1 MKGSEKVIQAL
12 NANLKDEMTAIDQY
26 ILHAEMCEDWGYSKL
41 HDSIEKRAIT
51 EMKHAEALIARI
63 LFLEGIPIISELGKL
78 SIGKD
83 VEEMMA
89 FDHKAEY
96 DAIQSYNNAI
106 KVCVEE
112 KDNGTKELFEATL
125 KDEEDHIDWIESQI
139 DQISQ
144 MGIQNYLAKQV

>member
-1 MKGSEKVIQAL
+1 
-12 NANLKDEMTAIDQY
+12 
-26 ILHAEMCEDWGYSKL
+26 
-41 HDSIEKRAIT
+41 
-51 EMKHAEALIARI
+51 AEALIARI

>member
-26 ILHAEMCEDWGYSKL
+26 ILHAEMCEDWGYSTL
-41 HDSIEKRAIT
+41 HDSHEKRAIT
-51 EMKHAEALIARI
+51 EMTHAEALIARI

>member
-125 KDEEDHIDWIESQI
+125 KDEEEHIDWIESQI

>member
-1 MKGSEKVIQAL
+1 MKGNEKVIQAL

-63 LFLEGIPIISELGKL
+63 LFLEGIPIISELGKM

-83 VEEMMA
+83 AEEMMA
-89 FDHKAEY
+89 FDHIAEY

-144 MGIQNYLAKQV
+144 MGIKNYLAKQV

>member
-1 MKGSEKVIQAL
+1 MKGNEKVIQAL

-139 DQISQ
+139 DQIRQ

>member
-1 MKGSEKVIQAL
+1 MKGNEKVIQAL

-144 MGIQNYLAKQV
+144 MGIQNYLSKQV

>member
-1 MKGSEKVIQAL
+1 MKGNEKVIQAL

>member
-1 MKGSEKVIQAL
+1 MKGNEKVIQAL

-63 LFLEGIPIISELGKL
+63 LFLEGIPIISELGKM

-89 FDHKAEY
+89 FDHIAEY

-144 MGIQNYLAKQV
+144 MGIKNYLAKQV

>member
-139 DQISQ
+139 DQIRQ

>member
-1 MKGSEKVIQAL
+1 MKGNEKVIQAL
-12 NANLKDEMTAIDQY
+12 NANLKDEMTGIDQY

>member
-1 MKGSEKVIQAL
+1 MKGNEKVIQAL

-144 MGIQNYLAKQV
+144 MGIQNYLAK

>member
-144 MGIQNYLAKQV
+144 MGIQNYLSKQV

>member
-1 MKGSEKVIQAL
+1 MKGNEKVIQAL

-106 KVCVEE
+106 KVCGEE

>member
-63 LFLEGIPIISELGKL
+63 LFLEGIPIISELGKM

-89 FDHKAEY
+89 FDHKAEH

-125 KDEEDHIDWIESQI
+125 KDEEDHIDWVESQI